1 VMEDVEVPAENMLPK
16 VSGLGGPFG
25 CLNNARFGIAW
36 GTLGAAEFC
45 LEAARQYTLDRKQF
59 QRPLA
64 NNQLMQKKM
73 ADMLTEISLGLQS
86 CVQVGRLK
94 DQGRATPEMISL
106 IKRNSCGK
114 ALDIA
119 RHARDM
125 LGGNGISD
133 EYHIIRHV
141 MNLEAVNTYE
151 GTHDIHALILGR
163 AITGLQAFF

>member
-1 VMEDVEVPAENMLPK
+1 MRAGKFSLRASTTGQIVMEDVEVPAENMLPK

-73 ADMLTEISLGLQS
+73 ADMLTEISLGLQA

-94 DQGRATPEMISL
+94 DQGRSASGDEDGIISHNYPPIL
-106 IKRNSCGK
+106 AEFSLHFWHNS
-114 ALDIA
+114 
-119 RHARDM
+119 
-125 LGGNGISD
+125 
-133 EYHIIRHV
+133 E
-141 MNLEAVNTYE
+141 
-151 GTHDIHALILGR
+151 
-163 AITGLQAFF
+163 FFLSEL

>member
-1 VMEDVEVPAENMLPK
+1 MRAGKFSLRASTTGQIVMEDVEVPAENMLPK

-73 ADMLTEISLGLQS
+73 ADMLTEISLGLQA

-94 DQGRATPEMISL
+94 DQGRSACGDEDGIISHNYPPIL
-106 IKRNSCGK
+106 AEFSPHFWHNS
-114 ALDIA
+114 
-119 RHARDM
+119 
-125 LGGNGISD
+125 
-133 EYHIIRHV
+133 E
-141 MNLEAVNTYE
+141 
-151 GTHDIHALILGR
+151 
-163 AITGLQAFF
+163 FFLSEL

>member
-1 VMEDVEVPAENMLPK
+1 MRAGKFSLRASTTGQIVMEDVEVPAENMLPK

-73 ADMLTEISLGLQS
+73 ADMLTEISLGLQA

-94 DQGRATPEMISL
+94 DQGRSAPRPPPSP
-106 IKRNSCGK
+106 
-114 ALDIA
+114 
-119 RHARDM
+119 
-125 LGGNGISD
+125 
-133 EYHIIRHV
+133 
-141 MNLEAVNTYE
+141 
-151 GTHDIHALILGR
+151 
-163 AITGLQAFF
+163 